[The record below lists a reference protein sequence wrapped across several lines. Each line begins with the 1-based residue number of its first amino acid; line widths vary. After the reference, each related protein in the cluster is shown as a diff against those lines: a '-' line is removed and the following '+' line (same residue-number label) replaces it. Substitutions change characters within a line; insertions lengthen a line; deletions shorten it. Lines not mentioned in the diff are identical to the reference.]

1 MIGDPRG
8 LFTLLCASG
17 PPPAAIQAALGIVL
31 PSSSTSAAPPPPAAS
46 LDLTEAVTSALQAVR
61 LSQSA
66 KVIIIDDSSYMFLRG
81 YSTHLPAITSNHT
94 S

>member
-17 PPPAAIQAALGIVL
+17 PPPSGIQAALGIVI
-31 PSSSTSAAPPPPAAS
+31 PSTVSPASAAPLPPAAS
-46 LDLTEAVTSALQAVR
+46 IDLTEAVTAALQTVR

-66 KVIIIDDSSYMFLRG
+66 KVIVNSMVI
-81 YSTHLPAITSNHT
+81 
-94 S
+94 